1 MTMDLRSII
10 EYADSDGWQVHW
22 KSQSFETAREIR
34 HSMSPERN
42 PLVVATG
49 EPALPFATI
58 SQRFGFTNDFPMSR
72 WRLVGKEYSK
82 RAAIRLR
89 DLINQDG
96 IEIACVAESWDSN
109 LPWAVMA
116 TDPRGHPCRLLG
128 TRNIESNVALFG
140 YR

>member
-1 MTMDLRSII
+1 MSTELRSIH
-10 EYADSDGWQVHW
+10 EYPEADGWQVHW
-22 KSQSFETAREIR
+22 KSQSFETACEIR
-34 HSMSPERN
+34 DSISAAGN
-42 PLVVATG
+42 PVVVATG
-49 EPALPFATI
+49 EPALPFATV
-58 SQRFGFTNDFPMSR
+58 SQRFRFTNDFPMSR

-116 TDPRGHPCRLLG
+116 AE
-128 TRNIESNVALFG
+128 RNEVRCLPHF
-140 YR
+140 R

>member
-22 KSQSFETAREIR
+22 KSQSFETACEIR
-34 HSMSPERN
+34 DSISAAGN
-42 PLVVATG
+42 PVVVATG
-49 EPALPFATI
+49 EPALSFATV
-58 SQRFGFTNDFPMSR
+58 SQRFRFTNDFPMSR
-72 WRLVGKEYSK
+72 WRLVGKEYSN